1 MKLKNNFVL
10 KQIAGETVAI
20 YVNKDTADL
29 RRAVSLNGSAKEMFE
44 ALQNGASKQE
54 IISLLTENY
63 NISKE
68 QATNDANAFIEL
80 LCSNNLLDG

>member
-10 KQIAGETVAI
+10 KQIADETVAI

-54 IISLLTENY
+54 IILLLTKNY
-63 NISKE
+63 NISEE
-68 QATNDANAFIEL
+68 QATKDAEAFIGL
-80 LCSNNLLDG
+80 LYSNNLLDG